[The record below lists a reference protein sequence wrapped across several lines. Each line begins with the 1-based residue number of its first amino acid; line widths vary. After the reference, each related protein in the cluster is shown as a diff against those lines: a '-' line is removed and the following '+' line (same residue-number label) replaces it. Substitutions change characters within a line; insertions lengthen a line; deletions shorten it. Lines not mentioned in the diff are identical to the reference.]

1 MSMLK
6 SRRLQVLV
14 DDDLHDRLKR
24 ESERA
29 GAPVGELV
37 RRALEREFPASDAD
51 RLEAGRRLLG
61 LSAPPGEGPEPDWE
75 DQKREL
81 IERRFSG
88 A

>member
-1 MSMLK
+1 MLMLK
-6 SRRLQVLV
+6 NRRLQVLV

-37 RRALEREFPASDAD
+37 RRALEREFPPSDAD
-51 RLEAGRRLLG
+51 RQEAGRRLLS
-61 LSAPPGEGPEPDWE
+61 LSAPPGEGPEPAWE

-81 IERRFSG
+81 REGRFPG

>member
-14 DDDLHDRLKR
+14 DDDLYDRL
-24 ESERA
+24 
-29 GAPVGELV
+29 ELV

-61 LSAPPGEGPEPDWE
+61 LSAPPGEGPEPDWV